1 MRLETPEQFER
12 LLSEPGM
19 TFGYTPYFVWNGSAY
34 CEDCTKDEADEVK
47 RLICEGRD
55 VNAALTDTDSHIHGV
70 ACDKCSVWIAEPDFL
85 EGDE

>member
-34 CEDCTKDEADEVK
+34 
-47 RLICEGRD
+47 CEGRD